1 MVGKYGKN
9 ATDELKIK
17 KVSQPAWWRRPAVL
31 CCPLTLTLTT
41 ITTTITITITI
52 TIRYDTHASRP
63 DAPCPVQTL
72 CCAVRTTATL
82 PMATLRVLCLLPW
95 AHGPGAPHGASPS
108 PSPSSDPNPNPG

>member
-41 ITTTITITITI
+41 ITTTTTISM
-52 TIRYDTHASRP
+52 RYARFPSRCAMSRA
-63 DAPCPVQTL
+63 DAVL
-72 CCAVRTTATL
+72 CCAHDSHTAYGHT
-82 PMATLRVLCLLPW
+82 
-95 AHGPGAPHGASPS
+95 
-108 PSPSSDPNPNPG
+108 

>member
-41 ITTTITITITI
+41 ITTTITITI
-52 TIRYDTHASRP
+52 RHARFPSRCTMSRA
-63 DAPCPVQTL
+63 DAVL
-72 CCAVRTTATL
+72 CCAHDSHTAYGHT
-82 PMATLRVLCLLPW
+82 
-95 AHGPGAPHGASPS
+95 
-108 PSPSSDPNPNPG
+108 